1 MCSQLR
7 IRCGKTFHHYMT
19 PALWCRMV
27 LRLRMIRYLSRMSC
41 YLWLYKGIRSS
52 ICTQNHSTLLLPLLN
67 NYGIRITH
75 SLNDRWDLSD
85 YYTHT
90 KQSQSW
96 KESLRF
102 DQDIN
107 NICVTGSIQ
116 RSYQY
121 PDKKEDPIG
130 IKLKACRYSY
140 LINRILIC
148 FI

>member
-52 ICTQNHSTLLLPLLN
+52 TCTQNHLTLLPLLN
-67 NYGIRITH
+67 NYGIRIAH
-75 SLNDRWDLSD
+75 SLNDRWDFPD
-85 YYTHT
+85 HYTHT

-102 DQDIN
+102 NQDIN
-107 NICVTGSIQ
+107 NIRALRSIQ
-116 RSYQY
+116 WSS
-121 PDKKEDPIG
+121 KKEG
-130 IKLKACRYSY
+130 TTRIKLKASRYID
-140 LINRILIC
+140 LINWILIC
-148 FI
+148 FV